1 LKETDPNEALFFGK
15 VTAGITHE
23 IQNVL
28 AIIKESSGLM
38 EDILMM
44 NREEEFKFLD
54 KFQDT
59 ILMLK
64 KQVKRGVE
72 LTSALNKFA
81 HSPDKIET
89 QINVLDAVGRLVFL
103 IRRLAKLKAVEIK
116 LLKNNDPLVLT
127 TNLVKFQMT
136 FFLCLESILNLT
148 KKGCVINI
156 SSEKIDSQIIIKISC
171 QGDLPSSDIFC
182 KSISSSY
189 QWPFILQTCREINAT
204 AETDIEA
211 NGIKLY
217 FQ

>member
-1 LKETDPNEALFFGK
+1 MKETEPNEALFFGK
-15 VTAGITHE
+15 VTAGIAHE

-59 ILMLK
+59 ILILK
-64 KQVKRGVE
+64 KQVERGVG
-72 LTSALNKFA
+72 LTSALNRFA

-89 QINVLDAVGRLVFL
+89 QINAMDAVGRLVFL
-103 IRRLAKLKAVEIK
+103 TRRLAKLKAVEIK
-116 LLKNNDPLVLT
+116 LLENNDPLVLI

-136 FFLCLESILNLT
+136 VFLCLESILNLI
-148 KKGCVINI
+148 KKGCIINI
-156 SSEKIDSQIIIKISC
+156 SLEKIDSQIIIKISC
-171 QGDLPSSDIFC
+171 QGDLPSSEIFC
-182 KSISSSY
+182 KLISASH
-189 QWPFILQTCREINAT
+189 QWPFILQTCRDINAT
-204 AETDIEA
+204 AKTDIEA